1 MTKLTTKFF
10 GTELN
15 RISSMEDVACAV
27 KGFCQLATADE
38 ISSARKELKML
49 STTNPM
55 WYNII
60 NDILW
65 DIELP
70 LGSHAWKNR
79 FRLLN
84 AEFK

>member
-1 MTKLTTKFF
+1 MNAIFF
-10 GTELN
+10 GVPAVQINSL
-15 RISSMEDVACAV
+15 EDAACAV
-27 KGFCQLATADE
+27 KGFCQLATAE
-38 ISSARKELKML
+38 EVSVARKELKML

-70 LGSHAWKNR
+70 LGSHAWRNR
-79 FRLLN
+79 FKLLN